1 MIVKEIEIDSKK
13 VKFRAS
19 ATVPRLYRRFFGRDI
34 FKDMQSLSKKADEAE
49 KDGKQVEIDD
59 LEMFENVAFVMA
71 KHADPSQPDNAD
83 DWLEQFD
90 TFSIYQV
97 LPQILELWRLDNATT
112 VESKKNSCNLQ
123 GNDNAA
129 FHVSLPSDWAVYS

>member
-49 KDGKQVEIDD
+49 KDGKQFEIDD

-71 KHADPSQPDNAD
+71 KHADPSQPDNPD

-112 VESKKNSCNLQ
+112 VESKKKFRQLA
-123 GNDNAA
+123 GK
-129 FHVSLPSDWAVYS
+129 

>member
-49 KDGKQVEIDD
+49 KDGKQFEIDD

-112 VESKKNSCNLQ
+112 VENKKKFMQLA
-123 GNDNAA
+123 GK
-129 FHVSLPSDWAVYS
+129 

>member
-19 ATVPRLYRRFFGRDI
+19 ATLTRLYRLFFG
-34 FKDMQSLSKKADEAE
+34 SY
-49 KDGKQVEIDD
+49 
-59 LEMFENVAFVMA
+59 
-71 KHADPSQPDNAD
+71 PSQADNAD

-112 VESKKNSCNLQ
+112 VESKKKFMQLA
-123 GNDNAA
+123 GK
-129 FHVSLPSDWAVYS
+129 

>member
-19 ATVPRLYRRFFGRDI
+19 ATVPRLYRRFFDRDI
-34 FKDMQSLSKKADEAE
+34 FKDMQSLSKKADEA
-49 KDGKQVEIDD
+49 KKNGKQFEIDD

-71 KHADPSQPDNAD
+71 KHADPSQPDNPD

-112 VESKKNSCNLQ
+112 VESKKKFMQLA
-123 GNDNAA
+123 GK
-129 FHVSLPSDWAVYS
+129 